1 MNTSPIQR
9 LSDKLREFAR
19 ERDWEQFHT
28 PKNLATALVVEAA
41 ELAEHFQWLRDHESA
56 NLSPEKLKEV
66 EMEMGDVFIYLV
78 RLADTLGVDLAAAA
92 DKKMAINATR
102 YPADKARG
110 KALKHKDL

>member
-1 MNTSPIQR
+1 MANNPIQR
-9 LSDKLREFAR
+9 LSDNLREFAR
-19 ERDWEQFHT
+19 ARDWEQFHT

-56 NLSPEKLKEV
+56 NLSAEKLKQV

-78 RLADTLGVDLAAAA
+78 RLADTLGVDLVAAAEQ
-92 DKKMAINATR
+92 KMAINAKR

-110 KALKHKDL
+110 KALKHTEL

>member
-1 MNTSPIQR
+1 MNTSPIQ
-9 LSDKLREFAR
+9 LLAESLREFAR

-56 NLSPEKLKEV
+56 NLSAEKLKEV
-66 EMEMGDVFIYLV
+66 GMEMGDVFIYLV
-78 RLADTLGVDLAAAA
+78 RLADTLGVDLLAAAEE
-92 DKKMAINATR
+92 KMAINATR

-110 KALKHKDL
+110 KALKHTEL